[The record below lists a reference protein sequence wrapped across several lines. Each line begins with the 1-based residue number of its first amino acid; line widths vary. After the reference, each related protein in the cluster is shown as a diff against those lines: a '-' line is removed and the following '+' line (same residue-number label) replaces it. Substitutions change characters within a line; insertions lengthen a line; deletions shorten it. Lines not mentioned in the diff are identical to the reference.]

1 MALPTQRLWSTRT
14 RTFLAIAVPYC
25 QLIGS
30 DFSDRK
36 VMLG

>member
-1 MALPTQRLWSTRT
+1 VAWSTQT
-14 RTFLAIAVPYC
+14 RSFRAMASSYC
-25 QLIGS
+25 QVTGN